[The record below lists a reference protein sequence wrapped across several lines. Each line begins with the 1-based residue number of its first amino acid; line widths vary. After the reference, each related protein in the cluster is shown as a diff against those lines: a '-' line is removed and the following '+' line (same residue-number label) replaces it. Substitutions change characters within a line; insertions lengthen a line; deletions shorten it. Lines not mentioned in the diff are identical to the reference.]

1 MDFGIQ
7 NRSKIDQG
15 GRLKSNA
22 KKDASRMAK
31 EAPTRGAGHRK
42 QAGFWAWEGGRGK
55 GKPFPEGLKADF
67 HALNHLSPEGWW
79 DYSEWGT
86 PYVYLNCFV
95 LGVVMAVVGVR
106 LGRANA

>member
-1 MDFGIQ
+1 MDFGVQ

-31 EAPTRGAGHRK
+31 EAPTRGANHRK

-79 DYSEWGT
+79 DL
-86 PYVYLNCFV
+86 PRIPMIYVE
-95 LGVVMAVVGVR
+95 GHTA
-106 LGRANA
+106 